1 MPTTG
6 QRAPVWTS
14 LLALCLLLSAC
25 GSDRP
30 ATPRAGSSSTP
41 SSSAPAP
48 APPTDP
54 VDAALAEL
62 DRRAQ
67 VAQLFVAGVP
77 LEDLDGGDALAESGV
92 GGLFMAGRST
102 APATE
107 LAATAQRWQSLSP
120 GPGLWVAVDQE
131 GGDVQTLQGPGFE
144 RLPSA
149 LEQGALPPAELA
161 TLADGMG
168 TALRSAGVN
177 LDLAPVADVVPAG
190 NEAANEP
197 IGQFDRQY
205 GSTPEAVAPAVG
217 TVVDALDRAGVTA
230 TLKHFP
236 GLGRV
241 QANTDTTAD
250 VTDPVTTADDPA
262 GDPVRPPGGLGRA
275 AVRHGL
281 VGHLPADRP
290 RGPGRLLARRRR
302 RAAAG
307 AAGLR
312 RGGDLRRPGQRPR
325 RPGRAAR

>member
-30 ATPRAGSSSTP
+30 GTPRAGASSTP
-41 SSSAPAP
+41 SSSSPAP
-48 APPTDP
+48 ATPADP
-54 VDAALAEL
+54 VDAALAGL

-120 GPGLWVAVDQE
+120 GPGLWVGVDQE

-149 LEQGALPPAELA
+149 LE
-161 TLADGMG
+161 
-168 TALRSAGVN
+168 
-177 LDLAPVADVVPAG
+177 
-190 NEAANEP
+190 
-197 IGQFDRQY
+197 
-205 GSTPEAVAPAVG
+205 
-217 TVVDALDRAGVTA
+217 
-230 TLKHFP
+230 
-236 GLGRV
+236 
-241 QANTDTTAD
+241 
-250 VTDPVTTADDPA
+250 
-262 GDPVRPPGGLGRA
+262 
-275 AVRHGL
+275 
-281 VGHLPADRP
+281 
-290 RGPGRLLARRRR
+290 
-302 RAAAG
+302 
-307 AAGLR
+307 
-312 RGGDLRRPGQRPR
+312 
-325 RPGRAAR
+325 